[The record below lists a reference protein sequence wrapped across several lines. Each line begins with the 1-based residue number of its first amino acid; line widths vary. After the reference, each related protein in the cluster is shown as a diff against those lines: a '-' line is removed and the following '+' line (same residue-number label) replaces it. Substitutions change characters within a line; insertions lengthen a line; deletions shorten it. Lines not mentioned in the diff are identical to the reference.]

1 MRHKKSDIKR
11 IKEIIDEL
19 NEDMDS
25 IYGDLLIVKD
35 KIDYKNNSINS
46 LKETLLKLNLGELE
60 KEYDEVTNI
69 INLYPEKIS
78 NIKENIVRSDE
89 KIKSLSNNLLTLEKK
104 IARENSILD
113 VYTKV
118 LENELNLKYIKEV
131 DNLTVEEAV
140 TYIMTNYE
148 SFNISQKENT
158 LSKLFDVYNKFKGDL
173 GDYSLSSGDIFDNYD
188 ESEDEEIN
196 EILSESVRT
205 DLKVRFNRKV
215 VSIYSLVEELNDTI
229 EVQNLLISDKER
241 EVFEDTLIK
250 TLSTKINAKIHLATS
265 WVNQINKLME
275 DMNTS
280 NKFKLSLKWIPKKAS
295 SEEEL
300 DIRELTKILGTP
312 DFMGD
317 EQREKV
323 ANHFKESL
331 KKQKRIAEESG
342 TIRSYQGIIS
352 DVLDYRQW
360 FDFQLS
366 YSKSLEP
373 KRELTDNAFFRLS
386 GGEKAM
392 SMYIPLFAAVN
403 ARYNGADKKD
413 CPRIIALDEAFAG
426 VDDQNIGYMFEL
438 IESLKLDYVLN
449 SQVLWGTY
457 ESVKSLAIYELIRQ
471 GEEVV
476 LPIKYHWNGKVKS
489 METKIEV

>member
-1 MRHKKSDIKR
+1 M
-11 IKEIIDEL
+11 
-19 NEDMDS
+19 
-25 IYGDLLIVKD
+25 
-35 KIDYKNNSINS
+35 
-46 LKETLLKLNLGELE
+46 
-60 KEYDEVTNI
+60 
-69 INLYPEKIS
+69 
-78 NIKENIVRSDE
+78 
-89 KIKSLSNNLLTLEKK
+89 
-104 IARENSILD
+104 
-113 VYTKV
+113 
-118 LENELNLKYIKEV
+118 
-131 DNLTVEEAV
+131 
-140 TYIMTNYE
+140 
-148 SFNISQKENT
+148 
-158 LSKLFDVYNKFKGDL
+158 
-173 GDYSLSSGDIFDNYD
+173 
-188 ESEDEEIN
+188 
-196 EILSESVRT
+196 
-205 DLKVRFNRKV
+205 
-215 VSIYSLVEELNDTI
+215 
-229 EVQNLLISDKER
+229 QNLLISNKER
-241 EVFEDTLIK
+241 EVFEDTLIN

-280 NKFKLSLKWIPKKAS
+280 NKFKLSLKWIPKKSS

-312 DFMGD
+312 DFMSD

-323 ANHFKESL
+323 SNHFKESL
-331 KKQKRIAEESG
+331 KKQKRIAEEDG

-360 FDFQLS
+360 FDFQLW
-366 YSKSLEP
+366 YSKSSEP
-373 KRELTDNAFFRLS
+373 KKELTDNAFFRLS

-392 SMYIPLFAAVN
+392 AMYIPLFAAVN

-426 VDDQNIGYMFEL
+426 VDDQNIAYMFEL

-489 METKIEV
+489 METNIEV

>member
-1 MRHKKSDIKR
+1 
-11 IKEIIDEL
+11 
-19 NEDMDS
+19 
-25 IYGDLLIVKD
+25 
-35 KIDYKNNSINS
+35 
-46 LKETLLKLNLGELE
+46 
-60 KEYDEVTNI
+60 
-69 INLYPEKIS
+69 
-78 NIKENIVRSDE
+78 
-89 KIKSLSNNLLTLEKK
+89 
-104 IARENSILD
+104 
-113 VYTKV
+113 
-118 LENELNLKYIKEV
+118 
-131 DNLTVEEAV
+131 
-140 TYIMTNYE
+140 
-148 SFNISQKENT
+148 
-158 LSKLFDVYNKFKGDL
+158 
-173 GDYSLSSGDIFDNYD
+173 
-188 ESEDEEIN
+188 
-196 EILSESVRT
+196 
-205 DLKVRFNRKV
+205 
-215 VSIYSLVEELNDTI
+215 
-229 EVQNLLISDKER
+229 
-241 EVFEDTLIK
+241 
-250 TLSTKINAKIHLATS
+250 
-265 WVNQINKLME
+265 ME

-342 TIRSYQGIIS
+342 AIRSYQGIIS

-392 SMYIPLFAAVN
+392 AMYIPLFAAVN

-489 METKIEV
+489 METKIEVSPSVSSINILNVSFCVSADIGIFVPKS